1 MDDLFDAL
9 DRFGR
14 SVVETVPGAEYVGAH
29 AATVSGSEWWVY
41 FTVDGVEFRLNVD
54 DGGAWLFH
62 DDSHIHYA
70 DGNWRALL
78 AERFG
83 GGA

>member
-1 MDDLFDAL
+1 MEAIFDAL

-14 SVVETVPGAEYVGAH
+14 EVTALVSGADYVGAH
-29 AATVSGSEWWVY
+29 AATVSGREWWVY

-62 DDSHIHYA
+62 DAGSIHYA
-70 DGNWRALL
+70 NGDWRALL

-83 GGA
+83 GAK